1 MQILGST
8 KIFSVSTPVHYA
20 TLCVSRGL
28 NLDYEGQMSNDNAV
42 FLFLMAHWCS
52 PCRKFTPELVKIFD
66 EVKDEINNKLDIV
79 FISCDRD
86 QESFDEYLRGMPW
99 KALPFSDRNLPKLLG
114 EKFNIDGIP
123 SLVVLP
129 PFLQII
135 TLDGIDEVRDANKE
149 ALHKWSQGKRLF
161 WTREPQDG
169 EYVWKTANCTE
180 CFMMP
185 MVVVRYSCTNVDCQI
200 DLCEACLSKT
210 KHKYPLVEYLIPKQQ
225 YSLEKIL
232 ASIPYLLDPN
242 NSDEIDIKNMWKSD
256 IKSIGF

>member
-42 FLFLMAHWCS
+42 FL
-52 PCRKFTPELVKIFD
+52 
-66 EVKDEINNKLDIV
+66 
-79 FISCDRD
+79 
-86 QESFDEYLRGMPW
+86 Y
-99 KALPFSDRNLPKLLG
+99 RNLPKLLG